1 MDSPIQNKKKLIND
15 PVYGFINIPN
25 DLVFDLIEHPY
36 FQRLRRINQLGLTH
50 LVYPGAL
57 HTRFHHS
64 IGAMH
69 LMQGALNTLR
79 VKGVK
84 ISKEERLGATIAILL
99 HDIGH
104 GPFSHALEH
113 SIIPGIDHEYLSE
126 LFMHRLNEIFGGKLS
141 TGISIFQHKH
151 PRPFLSQLVSGQ
163 MDMDRLDYLTRDSF
177 FTGVSEG
184 IVGTQRII
192 KMLNVVNGN
201 LVAEEKGIYSI
212 EKFIISRRIMYWQVY
227 LHKAVLSAETMLI
240 KILERARQL
249 SLQGVELFA
258 TPALKFFL
266 NQTIRKADIE
276 QNSKVLEF
284 YASLDDTDIL
294 AAVKVWCNSDDTI
307 LSYLCQSL
315 LHRNLFRCQIQT
327 KPFDYFYIETLK
339 EKIKKKFNLD
349 DQDISYYFI
358 SETSSNFAYRSNT
371 EPIQILTKQKKVVD
385 VSSVSDQIEGYTYTK
400 GVTKHFI
407 CYPKDVDN

>member
-1 MDSPIQNKKKLIND
+1 MDRLRQNKKKIIND

-25 DLVFDLIEHPY
+25 DIIFDLIEHPY
-36 FQRLRRINQLGLTH
+36 FQRLRRINQLGLSH

-69 LMQGALNTLR
+69 LMQDALHSLKR
-79 VKGVK
+79 KGIK
-84 ISKEERLGATIAILL
+84 ITKEERLGATIAILL

-113 SIIPGIDHEYLSE
+113 SIIPGIQHEYLSE
-126 LFMHRLNEIFGGKLS
+126 IFMLRLNKIFGGKLS
-141 TGISIFQHKH
+141 TGISIFKHAH

-184 IVGTQRII
+184 IIGTQRII
-192 KMLNVVNGN
+192 KMLNVAKGN

-227 LHKAVLSAETMLI
+227 LHKAVLSAENMLI
-240 KILERARQL
+240 KILERARWL
-249 SLQGVELFA
+249 SHHGHQLFA
-258 TPALKFFL
+258 TPELHFFL
-266 NQTIRKADIE
+266 HETISQKD
-276 QNSKVLEF
+276 
-284 YASLDDTDIL
+284 LDDQDEILDRFAGLDDMDIYTS
-294 AAVKVWCNSDDTI
+294 VKVWCRSDDPI

-315 LHRNLFRCQIQT
+315 INRHLFRCEIQT
-327 KPFDYFYIETLK
+327 ETFDYFYIENLK
-339 EKIKKKFNLD
+339 DRIKGKFAVSD
-349 DQDISYYFI
+349 EDMSYFFI
-358 SETSSNFAYRSNT
+358 SDTTSNYAYRTNT
-371 EPIQILTKQKKVVD
+371 EPIKILTKQNKVVD
-385 VSSVSDQIEGYTYTK
+385 ISDASDQIKGYDYTK

-407 CYPKDVDN
+407 CYPKDVEK